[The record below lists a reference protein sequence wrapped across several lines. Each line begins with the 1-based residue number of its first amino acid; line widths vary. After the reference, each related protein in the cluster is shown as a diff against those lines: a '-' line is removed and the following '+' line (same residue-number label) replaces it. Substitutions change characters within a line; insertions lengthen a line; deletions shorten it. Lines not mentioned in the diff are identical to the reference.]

1 MRKRYK
7 YKIKVAP
14 PGAYIETTF
23 TYKELALF
31 ALLVRNRLSFAIMQ
45 HHTEDSKMLHE
56 ASEHI
61 NGLLDQIDE
70 DRDKNQTCE
79 KSH

>member
-1 MRKRYK
+1 MKKRYK

-31 ALLVRNRLSFAIMQ
+31 SLLVGNRLSFAIIQ
-45 HHTEDSKMLHE
+45 HHDEDAKMLQE
-56 ASEHI
+56 ASDHL

-70 DRDKNQTCE
+70 DRDKKGGE
-79 KSH
+79 E

>member
-1 MRKRYK
+1 MKKRYK
-7 YKIKVAP
+7 YNIKVAP

-31 ALLVRNRLSFAIMQ
+31 SLLVRNRLSLSIIQ
-45 HHTEDSKMLHE
+45 HHDEDAKMLQE
-56 ASEHI
+56 ASDHL

-70 DRDKNQTCE
+70 DRDKKGGE
-79 KSH
+79 E

>member
-31 ALLVRNRLSFAIMQ
+31 ALLIWKWRGLGYMEDEEIM
-45 HHTEDSKMLHE
+45 EK
-56 ASEHI
+56 AANHI

-70 DRDKNQTCE
+70 DRDKKGGE
-79 KSH
+79 E

>member
-1 MRKRYK
+1 MKKRYK

-31 ALLVRNRLSFAIMQ
+31 ALLIWKWRGLGYMEDEEIM
-45 HHTEDSKMLHE
+45 KE
-56 ASEHI
+56 AGNHI

-70 DRDKNQTCE
+70 DGESGRTCAE
-79 KSH
+79 